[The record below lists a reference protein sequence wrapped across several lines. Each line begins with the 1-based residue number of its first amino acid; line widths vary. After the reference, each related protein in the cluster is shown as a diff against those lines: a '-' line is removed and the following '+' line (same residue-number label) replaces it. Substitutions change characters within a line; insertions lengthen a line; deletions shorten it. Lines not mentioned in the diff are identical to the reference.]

1 MQTIHINAS
10 AEYDV
15 LIGEGLLD
23 KSGELT
29 AKVVRPCKC
38 LLVSDDTVDELYG
51 DRAQISFTYSGFD
64 VERFSFPAGEAS
76 KNLDTLAELLNA
88 MGEAQ
93 LTRSD
98 LVVALG
104 GGVTGDMAGFAAAI
118 YARGMRFVQIP
129 TTLLAAVDSS
139 VGGKTAIDMPFGKNM
154 VGAFHQPALVVTDT
168 DVIRELP
175 PEQLSNGSAEAI
187 KCGVLNDPALF
198 ALLESGDWLDRVDE
212 VIARCVAYKRDVVAE
227 DEFDTG
233 ARAFLNRQREQY
245 DLVFVDV
252 FNSHYSVPFQMGTAE
267 AAQALRR
274 AVAPGGAVVMNVI
287 SAITG
292 PDGRLFR
299 GIYGALKTAFPEVRV
314 YPVHMR
320 EFPERVQNLMLV
332 ALPEAGRPLAPPAQS
347 GAPGMVP
354 GVVEVDAMLAARH
367 TGPIPNDVPPLA
379 DDFAPVERY
388 ALMLLR

>member
-198 ALLESGDWLDRVDE
+198 SLLESGDWLDRVDE

-233 ARAFLNRQREQY
+233 ARAFLNLGHTFGHAIERLSGFTMLHGQA
-245 DLVFVDV
+245 VGV
-252 FNSHYSVPFQMGTAE
+252 GTLMAAAAADCPE
-267 AAQALRR
+267 GMLRRLAACLRANGLPTRCPYGAKELAQAALSDKKRS
-274 AVAPGGAVVMNVI
+274 GG
-287 SAITG
+287 SIT
-292 PDGRLFR
+292 
-299 GIYGALKTAFPEVRV
+299 
-314 YPVHMR
+314 
-320 EFPERVQNLMLV
+320 LV
-332 ALPEAGRPLAPPAQS
+332 LPEAVGKCRLEKLPVSALPGCFEKALNALEALA
-347 GAPGMVP
+347 
-354 GVVEVDAMLAARH
+354 L
-367 TGPIPNDVPPLA
+367 
-379 DDFAPVERY
+379 
-388 ALMLLR
+388 

>member
-1 MQTIHINAS
+1 MMGLSLANDPHPKNRL
-10 AEYDV
+10 
-15 LIGEGLLD
+15 LIALFLTLAAVGLWLMVTGGSGGRLVESPYNCIRIQEGLDYDESPARSVRLMATD
-23 KSGELT
+23 PGYNQSGM
-29 AKVVRPCKC
+29 
-38 LLVSDDTVDELYG
+38 LVDAPDELYFRYTRWYALG
-51 DRAQISFTYSGFD
+51 PRL
-64 VERFSFPAGEAS
+64 VPEA
-76 KNLDTLAELLNA
+76 KRVL
-88 MGEAQ
+88 M
-93 LTRSD
+93 
-98 LVVALG
+98 LG
-104 GGVTGDMAGFAAAI
+104 GGGYSV
-118 YARGMRFVQIP
+118 P
-129 TTLLAAVDSS
+129 KWLLA
-139 VGGKTAIDMPFGKNM
+139 GKSGLDAKTLD
-154 VGAFHQPALVVTDT
+154 LTVV
-168 DVIRELP
+168 EL
-175 PEQLSNGSAEAI
+175 
-187 KCGVLNDPALF
+187 DPAMTRCAREFF
-198 ALLESGDWLDRVDE
+198 ALP
-212 VIARCVAYKRDVVAE
+212 E
-227 DEFDTG
+227 DPRMSIRHED
-233 ARAFLNRQREQY
+233 ARAFLNRRQEQY

-267 AAQALRR
+267 AAQALRK